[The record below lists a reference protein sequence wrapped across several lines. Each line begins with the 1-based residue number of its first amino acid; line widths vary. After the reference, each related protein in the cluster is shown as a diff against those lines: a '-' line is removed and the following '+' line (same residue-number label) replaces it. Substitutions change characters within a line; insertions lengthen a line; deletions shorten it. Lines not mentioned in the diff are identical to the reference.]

1 MSTTARSSREPP
13 SFDGNRRMA
22 PRHAG
27 IPKPV
32 HAAFLLWIVAV
43 AAGMFETVLAVTDPS
58 SSGRSS
64 VGSIIAGVAVRLL
77 VFTVAIFLAVRM
89 RQGRHWARVSLAV
102 ALGVFGTISLLIG
115 PIEWLAEE
123 HSVGEAFSNV
133 HPLGLAFAASR
144 GRNQVVNASPL
155 FLSSSSSFSAGV
167 FHPSVS
173 RGRPLSL
180 SAISSKSSR

>member
-144 GRNQVVNASPL
+144 VVHMAAVLGATMLMFRPASSTYFKAAP
-155 FLSSSSSFSAGV
+155 
-167 FHPSVS
+167 
-173 RGRPLSL
+173 R
-180 SAISSKSSR
+180 